1 MRANGMC
8 VAAMSPRSAR
18 RLWKQT
24 GAHRGVRKSVRRCS
38 HLRAKCWSERGD
50 LNSRPLARELGALM
64 LAIDDRLCCRKAAH
78 QGGGDLVWSKKW
90 TGVRTG
96 RWYDEASSTK
106 RLSRDNGVAKRLP
119 RLPRSPNRSAQ
130 NRRIRVPGLNL
141 GRAIMLPLDCNSAG
155 AHPIARGIAQAPRAG
170 RPYHEGTGG
179 HCPFPDDCVRHDN
192 IRRIRSAPAAGS
204 ARPKGSP
211 WTGTPPS
218 PSGPSVRH
226 RNSSSG
232 SAQAARAVQPD
243 LTQ

>member
-155 AHPIARGIAQAPRAG
+155 AHPIAPGIEQAAARGR
-170 RPYHEGTGG
+170 YSHHEGTAVRYP
-179 HCPFPDDCVRHDN
+179 CPGDSARHDN
-192 IRRIRSAPAAGS
+192 VRRIRSALAAAS
-204 ARPKGSP
+204 ARPRGSP
-211 WTGTPPS
+211 WTSTPPS
-218 PSGPSVRH
+218 P
-226 RNSSSG
+226 
-232 SAQAARAVQPD
+232 
-243 LTQ
+243 T